1 MTDSTT
7 GSTIWPMP
15 LKIAGVGHYVPER
28 VVPST
33 ELDARLELREGWIEE
48 KQGVRERRWATDET
62 ASFMAAEA
70 AREAV
75 ADAGMELSDIDLIFN
90 ASGTAEQAIP
100 DGSALIQRQLGLGE
114 SGVSCMSLHAT
125 CLSFLVAVDVT
136 ACLLATGRYRNVLIV
151 SSEISSVGLNWSH
164 PESSTLFGDAAAAAV
179 VTRTPEGE
187 ASCVHACRLET
198 YGVGAEHTQIPG
210 GGSGRHP
217 NAETTVPE
225 DNLFHMNGPE
235 VFKMAVKYAPAFLE
249 RLMPDFATALA
260 ELKVVVPHQASKLAL
275 DAHTFFGMSE
285 DMVARTLD
293 RYGNCV
299 AASIPLTLHETVRTG
314 RISRGDKILL
324 LGTGAGLSLGGVVLT
339 Y

>member
-1 MTDSTT
+1 MSY
-7 GSTIWPMP
+7 PMP
-15 LKIAGVGHYVPER
+15 LKIVGVGRYLPEW

-33 ELDARLELREGWIEE
+33 ELDARLDLRPGWIEE
-48 KQGVRERRWATDET
+48 KQGVRERRWVGNET
-62 ASFMAAEA
+62 ASYMAAEA

-75 ADAGMELSDIDLIFN
+75 ADAGWGLGDLDLILN

-100 DGSALIQRQLGLGE
+100 DGAALIQRQLGLGE
-114 SGVSCMSLHAT
+114 SGVSCMSLHTT
-125 CLSFLVAVDVT
+125 CLSFLVAVDVA
-136 ACLLATGRYRNVLIV
+136 ACLLAAGRYMRILIV

-179 VTRTPEGE
+179 VTRTPDGE
-187 ASCVHACRLET
+187 ASCVHTARLET

-210 GGSGRHP
+210 GGTGRHP
-217 NAETTVPE
+217 NLETTVPE

-235 VFKMAVKYAPAFLE
+235 VFKMAVQYAPAFLE
-249 RLMPDFATALA
+249 RLLPDFPAALA
-260 ELKVVVPHQASKLAL
+260 GLKVVVPHQASKLAL

-285 DMVARTLD
+285 EVVARTLD
-293 RYGNCV
+293 RFGNCV
-299 AASIPLTLHETVRTG
+299 AASIPLTLYEVVRQG
-314 RISRGDKILL
+314 RVARGDKILL

>member
-1 MTDSTT
+1 MTF
-7 GSTIWPMP
+7 PLP
-15 LKIAGVGHYVPER
+15 LKFLGVGHYVPEK

-33 ELDARLELREGWIEE
+33 DLDARLNLRPGWVEE
-48 KQGVRERRWATDET
+48 KQGVRERRWVTDET

-75 ADAGMELSDIDLIFN
+75 SDAGLELGDIDLILN
-90 ASGTAEQAIP
+90 ASGTPEQVIP

-114 SGVSCMSLHAT
+114 SGVSCMSIHAT

-136 ACLLATGRYRNVLIV
+136 ANLLATGRYKNVLIV
-151 SSEISSVGLNWSH
+151 SSEIASCGLNWTH
-164 PESSTLFGDAAAAAV
+164 PESSTLFGDAAAAAG

-187 ASCVHACRLET
+187 ASCVHAARLET

-217 NAETTVPE
+217 NRETTRPE

-235 VFKMAVKYAPAFLE
+235 VFKMAVKYAPIFLE
-249 RLMPDFATALA
+249 RLMPDFANSLK

-285 DMVARTLD
+285 DMVMKTID
-293 RYGNCV
+293 RFGNCV
-299 AASIPLTLHETVRTG
+299 AASIPLTLYETVREG
-314 RISRGDKILL
+314 RIERGDKVLL
-324 LGTGAGLSLGGVVLT
+324 LGTGAGLSLGGVVFT